1 MVFANATVDVILP
14 STPTSVGLF
23 AVHVWG
29 LPPYEQT
36 RDYQIKAKSDTVA
49 AQEGIRRFVAEM
61 EAPTEV

>member
-1 MVFANATVDVILP
+1 MVLANATVDVISP
-14 STPTSVGLF
+14 STPQKVGLF

-36 RDYQIKAKSDTVA
+36 RDYEISAKSDTIA

-61 EAPTEV
+61 EASTKV

>member
-1 MVFANATVDVILP
+1 MVYANATVDTITP
-14 STPTSVGLF
+14 STPRNVGVF

-36 RDYQIKAKSDTVA
+36 RDYEISAKSDTVA

-61 EAPTEV
+61 EAPTKG

>member
-1 MVFANATVDVILP
+1 MIYANATVDVILP
-14 STPTSVGLF
+14 STPKNVGVF

-36 RDYQIKAKSDTVA
+36 RDYEISAKSDTLA

-61 EAPTEV
+61 EASTKV